1 MHFTPNAHALLVPF
15 ALSTVAAFAQQA
27 TAPAAATSNMG
38 LIEITSGRDNDTQQ
52 RREST
57 ASKIVIGREE
67 IERQG
72 DSNLGEILKRMPG
85 ITLGGAPGR
94 GGGIRMRGLSQG
106 YTVSRS
112 SHSPQR

>member
-1 MHFTPNAHALLVPF
+1 MSPIPF
-15 ALSTVAAFAQQA
+15 ARPLFISFALGATAAFAQQA
-27 TAPAAATSNMG
+27 AAPAVTSDMG
-38 LIEITSGRDNDTQQ
+38 RVEITSGRDNESQQ

-94 GGGIRMRGLSQG
+94 GAGIRLSLI
-106 YTVSRS
+106 
-112 SHSPQR
+112 HI